1 MSRWFSLPRPF
12 LAALATVF
20 AAAAVLYASVW
31 MYVERYPG
39 PRVELGFNKLHNE
52 QYDQRAH
59 SIKVGDVV
67 QGSPAEQAGLRA
79 GDHIIGVNGRR
90 LSTSAPYYEAYGR
103 GQPGDAVDLIIQRD
117 GDAWPLV
124 LHGIFRASAEGAAPE
139 GFAKTSALEVTRS
152 FPVLF
157 LMVGLAV
164 LFLRVNDPNA
174 WLLASLFC
182 GFVATPSFSHPLLM
196 NPTLRSFATGY
207 HAVFSGMLCSLFYI
221 FFGVFPECSPLERRF
236 RWLKWASLAFGVAL
250 VLPGL
255 GIGDMRIPGVAEQLV
270 GERAAEMLRTLLVY
284 GSYGLIG
291 LGLLSLGG
299 NAFGRAATP
308 EVRRKSRVIL
318 WGTVF
323 GILPIVIERAAI
335 DFMGYRPSFWFNTL
349 LVIVLALYPLSF
361 AYAVVKHRVME
372 IPVLL
377 RRSARY
383 VLVQRG
389 FVVLLFVAAVF
400 ATTSFTRTFS
410 RFFQPNPNLG
420 MMLSAAFGIA
430 LVWLSAPLV
439 KRGTQRID
447 RAFFRSAYD
456 ARVILEDLA
465 EKTRT
470 VTGRTELVA
479 LLAQHLNKALRPK
492 TFACYVGADDSQLI
506 AQSGTVPAGA
516 ERLPSDL
523 PFLVQLATRGKSWDV
538 PPSGSDDAE
547 ELPVLASLAPECLVP
562 ILDHD
567 GRLSGL
573 LVLGQR
579 LSEEPYS
586 SEDKRLL
593 DSVASQAGIA
603 LENIRLAEKM
613 AERMEADHRVARDME
628 IAREVQSRLFPQVMP
643 PVETLDYAGTCIQAR
658 VVGGDYYDFLDLGPG
673 RLGIVIA
680 DVSGKGIAAALLMG
694 NLQAILRSQYA
705 VALEDPHRLLQS
717 VNRLFYENTQED
729 RYATLFFGDYDDASR
744 YLRYANCGHNPPLLL
759 RANGELQRLG
769 ATATVLGL
777 FKDWKCAVE
786 EVSLRPGDVVLIY
799 TDGITE
805 TLNPAEEEFG
815 ESRLLEILRSHPQ
828 LPVEALLSLILA
840 AVQEFSGANQADDL
854 TLVIAQAR

>member
-1 MSRWFSLPRPF
+1 MSRWFSPPRPF
-12 LAALATVF
+12 LAALAAVF

-31 MYVERYPG
+31 MNVERYPG
-39 PRVELGFNKLHNE
+39 RRVELGFNKLHNE
-52 QYDQRAH
+52 QYDERAH

-67 QGSPAEQAGLRA
+67 QGSPAERAGLRA
-79 GDHIIGVNGRR
+79 GDRIIGVNGQM
-90 LSTSAPYYEAYGR
+90 LSTYAPYDEAYGR
-103 GQPGDAVDLIIQRD
+103 GQPGDAVNLTIQRD
-117 GDAWPLV
+117 GDALPLV

-139 GFAKTSALEVTRS
+139 GLAKTSALEVTRS

-196 NPTLRSFATGY
+196 NPALRSFALGY

-221 FFGVFPECSPLERRF
+221 FFGVFPACSPLERRF

-323 GILPIVIERAAI
+323 GVLPIVIERAAV
-335 DFMGYRPSFWFNTL
+335 DFTGYRPSFWSNTL

-361 AYAVVKHRVME
+361 AYAVVKHHVME

-400 ATTSFTRTFS
+400 AITFFTRTFS
-410 RFFQPNPNLG
+410 RFFQPNPNVG

-430 LVWLSAPLV
+430 LVWLLAPLV
-439 KRGTQRID
+439 KRGTERID

-470 VTGRTELVA
+470 VTGRTELAA
-479 LLAQHLNKALRPK
+479 LLEQHLNKALRPK
-492 TFACYVGADDSQLI
+492 TFVCYVGADDSQLI
-506 AQSGTVPAGA
+506 AQSGTVPSGA
-516 ERLPSDL
+516 ERLPSEL
-523 PFLVQLATRGKSWDV
+523 PFLAQLATRGKSWDV
-538 PPSGSDDAE
+538 PPSGSQDAE

-593 DSVASQAGIA
+593 DSVASHAGIA

-613 AERMEADHRVARDME
+613 AERMEVDHRVARDME

-643 PVETLDYAGTCIQAR
+643 PLETLEYAGTCIQAR
-658 VVGGDYYDFLDLGPG
+658 VVGGDYYDFLDLGAG

-680 DVSGKGIAAALLMG
+680 DISGKGIAAALLMG

-717 VNRLFYENTQED
+717 VNRLFFENTQED

-744 YLRYANCGHNPPLLL
+744 CLRYANCGHNPPLLL

-786 EVSLRPGDVVLIY
+786 EVSLRPGDVLLIY

-805 TLNPAEEEFG
+805 ALNPAEEEFG

-840 AVQEFSGANQADDL
+840 AIQEFSGANQADDL
-854 TLVIAQAR
+854 TLLIAQAH

>member
-1 MSRWFSLPRPF
+1 MSRWFSLHRPF
-12 LAALATVF
+12 LAVLATVF

-39 PRVELGFNKLHNE
+39 PRVELGYNKVHNE
-52 QYDQRAH
+52 EYDKRTH

-67 QGSPAEQAGLRA
+67 QGSPAERAGLRP
-79 GDHIIGVNGRR
+79 GDRIIGVNRQT
-90 LSTSAPYYEAYGR
+90 LSTSAPFDEAYGR
-103 GQPGDAVDLIIQRD
+103 AQPGDAVDLTIQRD
-117 GDAWPLV
+117 GEAWPLV
-124 LHGIFRASAEGAAPE
+124 LHGVFRATAEGAAPE
-139 GFAKTSALEVTRS
+139 GLAKTSALEVTRS

-157 LMVGLAV
+157 LVVGLAV

-182 GFVATPSFSHPLLM
+182 GIVATPSFSHPLIM
-196 NPTLRSFATGY
+196 NSALRSFALEY
-207 HAVFSGMLCSLFYI
+207 HAAFSGMLCSLFYI
-221 FFGVFPECSPLERRF
+221 FFAVFPACSPVERRF
-236 RWLKWASLAFGVAL
+236 GWLKWASLAFGVVL
-250 VLPGL
+250 VLPGFR
-255 GIGDMRIPGVAEQLV
+255 IGDTRIPGVAEQLM
-270 GERAAEMLRTLLVY
+270 GERAAEMVRTLLIY

-291 LGLLSLGG
+291 LALLSLGG

-323 GILPIVIERAAI
+323 GVLPIVIERAAI
-335 DFMGYRPSFWFNTL
+335 DFTGYRPSFWFNTL

-361 AYAVVKHRVME
+361 AYAVVKHSVME

-389 FVVLLFVAAVF
+389 FIVLLFVAAVF
-400 ATTSFTRTFS
+400 AITFFTRAFS
-410 RFFQPNPNLG
+410 RFFQPNSNVG
-420 MMLSAAFGIA
+420 MMLSATFGIA

-456 ARVILEDLA
+456 ARVILQDLA

-470 VTGRTELVA
+470 VTARTELAA
-479 LLAQHLNKALRPK
+479 LLEQHLNKALRPK
-492 TFACYVGADDSQLI
+492 TFVCYVGADDSQLI

-516 ERLPSDL
+516 EKLPSDL
-523 PFLVQLATRGKSWDV
+523 PFLVQLANRGKSWDV
-538 PPSGSDDAE
+538 PPPGSDDAE
-547 ELPVLASLAPECLVP
+547 QLPVLASLAPECLVP

-593 DSVASQAGIA
+593 DSVASQVGMA
-603 LENIRLAEKM
+603 LENICLAEKM
-613 AERMEADHRVARDME
+613 AERMEVDRRVARDME
-628 IAREVQSRLFPQVMP
+628 IAREVQSRLFPQFMP
-643 PVETLDYAGTCIQAR
+643 PLETLEYAGTCIQAR

-673 RLGIVIA
+673 RLGVVLA
-680 DVSGKGIAAALLMG
+680 DISGKGIAAALLMA
-694 NLQAILRSQYA
+694 NLQANLRSQYA

-717 VNRLFYENTQED
+717 VNRLFYENTPDD
-729 RYATLFFGDYDDASR
+729 RYATLFFADYDDASR
-744 YLRYANCGHNPPLLL
+744 CLRYANCGHNPPLLL
-759 RANGELQRLG
+759 RANGELERLG

-777 FKDWKCAVE
+777 FKDWNCAIE
-786 EVSLRPGDVVLIY
+786 EVSLRPGDILLIY

-805 TLNPAEEEFG
+805 APDLRGEEFG
-815 ESRLLEILRSHPQ
+815 ESRLVEVLRSHPRV
-828 LPVEALLSLILA
+828 PVGELLSFILA
-840 AVQEFSGANQADDL
+840 AVQEFSDSSQADDL
-854 TLVIAQAR
+854 TVLIAQSR

>member
-20 AAAAVLYASVW
+20 AVAAVLYASVW
-31 MYVERYPG
+31 MYVERYPD

-52 QYDQRAH
+52 QYDERAH
-59 SIKVGDVV
+59 SIKVGDVL

-79 GDHIIGVNGRR
+79 GDRIIGVNGRR

-103 GQPGDAVDLIIQRD
+103 GRPGDAVDLTIQRD

-124 LHGIFRASAEGAAPE
+124 LHAIFRASAEGAAPE
-139 GFAKTSALEVTRS
+139 GLAKTSALEVTRS

-164 LFLRVNDPNA
+164 LFLRVNDSNA
-174 WLLASLFC
+174 WILASLFC
-182 GFVATPSFSHPLLM
+182 GFVATPSFSHPLIM
-196 NPTLRSFATGY
+196 NSALRSFALEY

-221 FFGVFPECSPLERRF
+221 FFAVFPACSPLERRF
-236 RWLKWASLAFGVAL
+236 RWLKWASLAFGVGL

-270 GERAAEMLRTLLVY
+270 GERAAEMVRTLLVY
-284 GSYGLIG
+284 GTYGLIG

-323 GILPIVIERAAI
+323 GVLPIVIERAAI
-335 DFMGYRPSFWFNTL
+335 DLTGYRPSFWFNTL

-400 ATTSFTRTFS
+400 AITFFTRTFS
-410 RFFQPNPNLG
+410 RFFQPDPNVG

-470 VTGRTELVA
+470 VTGRTELAA
-479 LLAQHLNKALRPK
+479 LLEQHLNKALRPK
-492 TFACYVGADDSQLI
+492 TFACYVGTDDSQLI
-506 AQSGTVPAGA
+506 AQSGTVAAGA
-516 ERLPSDL
+516 ERLLSDL

-562 ILDHD
+562 IVDHD

-603 LENIRLAEKM
+603 LENICLAEKM

-643 PVETLDYAGTCIQAR
+643 PVATLDYAGTCIQAR

-717 VNRLFYENTQED
+717 VNRLFYENTLED
-729 RYATLFFGDYDDASR
+729 RYATVFFGDYDDASR

-777 FKDWKCAVE
+777 FKDWKCTVE
-786 EVSLRPGDVVLIY
+786 KVSLRPGDMVLIY

-805 TLNPAEEEFG
+805 ALNPAEEEFG

-854 TLVIAQAR
+854 TLLIAQAR

>member
-20 AAAAVLYASVW
+20 AVAAVLYASVW
-31 MYVERYPG
+31 MYVERYPD

-52 QYDQRAH
+52 QYDERAH

-79 GDHIIGVNGRR
+79 GDRIIGVNGRR

-103 GQPGDAVDLIIQRD
+103 GRPGDAVDLTIQRD
-117 GDAWPLV
+117 GDSWPLV
-124 LHGIFRASAEGAAPE
+124 LHAIFRASVEGAAPE
-139 GFAKTSALEVTRS
+139 GLAKTSALEVTRS

-164 LFLRVNDPNA
+164 LFLRVNDSNA
-174 WLLASLFC
+174 WILASLFC
-182 GFVATPSFSHPLLM
+182 GFVATPSFSHPLIM
-196 NPTLRSFATGY
+196 NSALRSFALEY

-221 FFGVFPECSPLERRF
+221 FFAVFPACSPLERRF
-236 RWLKWASLAFGVAL
+236 RWLKWASLVFGVAL
-250 VLPGL
+250 VLSGL

-270 GERAAEMLRTLLVY
+270 GERAAEMIRTLLVY
-284 GSYGLIG
+284 GTYGLIG

-323 GILPIVIERAAI
+323 GVLPIVIERAAI
-335 DFMGYRPSFWFNTL
+335 DFTGYRPSFWFNTL

-400 ATTSFTRTFS
+400 AITFFTRTFS
-410 RFFQPNPNLG
+410 RFFQPDPNVG

-430 LVWLSAPLV
+430 LVWLSAPLL

-470 VTGRTELVA
+470 VTGRTELAA

-492 TFACYVGADDSQLI
+492 TFVCYVGTDDSQLI

-643 PVETLDYAGTCIQAR
+643 PVATLDYAGTCIQAR

-777 FKDWKCAVE
+777 FKDWKCTVE
-786 EVSLRPGDVVLIY
+786 KVSLRPGDVVLIY

-805 TLNPAEEEFG
+805 ALNPAEEEFG
-815 ESRLLEILRSHPQ
+815 ESRLLEILRSHSQ

-840 AVQEFSGANQADDL
+840 AVQKFSGANQADDL
-854 TLVIAQAR
+854 TLLIAQAR

>member
-20 AAAAVLYASVW
+20 AVAAVLYASVW
-31 MYVERYPG
+31 MYVERYPD

-52 QYDQRAH
+52 QYDERAH
-59 SIKVGDVV
+59 SIKVGDVL

-79 GDHIIGVNGRR
+79 GDRIIGVNGRR

-103 GQPGDAVDLIIQRD
+103 GRPGDAVDLTIQRD

-124 LHGIFRASAEGAAPE
+124 LHAIFRASAEGAAPE
-139 GFAKTSALEVTRS
+139 GLAKTSALEVTRS

-164 LFLRVNDPNA
+164 LFLRVNDSNA
-174 WLLASLFC
+174 WILASLFC
-182 GFVATPSFSHPLLM
+182 GFVATPSFSHPLIM
-196 NPTLRSFATGY
+196 NSALRSFALEY

-221 FFGVFPECSPLERRF
+221 FFAVFPACSPLERRF
-236 RWLKWASLAFGVAL
+236 RWLKWASLAFGVGL

-270 GERAAEMLRTLLVY
+270 GERAAEMVRTLLVY
-284 GSYGLIG
+284 GTYGLIG

-323 GILPIVIERAAI
+323 GVLPIVIERAAI
-335 DFMGYRPSFWFNTL
+335 DFTGYRPSFWFNTL

-400 ATTSFTRTFS
+400 AITFFTRTFS
-410 RFFQPNPNLG
+410 RFFQPDPNVG

-470 VTGRTELVA
+470 VTGRTELAA
-479 LLAQHLNKALRPK
+479 LLEQHLNKALRPK
-492 TFACYVGADDSQLI
+492 TFACYVGTDDSQLI
-506 AQSGTVPAGA
+506 AQSGTVAAGA
-516 ERLPSDL
+516 ERLLSDL

-562 ILDHD
+562 IVDHD

-603 LENIRLAEKM
+603 LENICLAEKM

-643 PVETLDYAGTCIQAR
+643 PVATLDYAGTCIQAR

-717 VNRLFYENTQED
+717 VNRLFYENTLED
-729 RYATLFFGDYDDASR
+729 RYATVFFGDYDDASR

-777 FKDWKCAVE
+777 FKDWKCTVE
-786 EVSLRPGDVVLIY
+786 KVSLRPGDMVLIY

-805 TLNPAEEEFG
+805 ALNPAEEEFG

-854 TLVIAQAR
+854 TLLIAQAR

>member
-1 MSRWFSLPRPF
+1 MSRWFSQPRPI

-52 QYDQRAH
+52 QYDEREH

-79 GDHIIGVNGRR
+79 GDRIIGVNGRR
-90 LSTSAPYYEAYGR
+90 LSTSAPYDEAYGR
-103 GQPGDAVDLIIQRD
+103 GRPGDAVDLTIQRD

-124 LHGIFRASAEGAAPE
+124 LHGIFRASAEGAASD
-139 GFAKTSALEVTRS
+139 GLAKTSALEVTRS

-164 LFLRVNDPNA
+164 LFLRLNDSNA
-174 WLLASLFC
+174 WILASLFC
-182 GFVATPSFSHPLLM
+182 GFVATPSFSHPLIM
-196 NPTLRSFATGY
+196 NSALRSFALEY
-207 HAVFSGMLCSLFYI
+207 HAVFSGMFCSLFYI
-221 FFGVFPECSPLERRF
+221 FFAVFPACSPLERRF

-270 GERAAEMLRTLLVY
+270 GERTAEMVRTLLVY
-284 GSYGLIG
+284 GTYGLIG

-308 EVRRKSRVIL
+308 EVHRKSRVIL

-323 GILPIVIERAAI
+323 GVLPIVIERAAI
-335 DFMGYRPSFWFNTL
+335 DFTGYRPSFWFNTL

-372 IPVLL
+372 IPMLL

-389 FVVLLFVAAVF
+389 FVVLLFMAAVF
-400 ATTSFTRTFS
+400 AITFFTRTFS
-410 RFFQPNPNLG
+410 RFFLPDPNVG

-430 LVWLSAPLV
+430 LVWLSAPLM

-470 VTGRTELVA
+470 VTGRTELAA
-479 LLAQHLNKALRPK
+479 LLEQHLNKALRPK
-492 TFACYVGADDSQLI
+492 TFVCYVGADDSQLI

-523 PFLVQLATRGKSWDV
+523 PFLVQLATGGKSWDV
-538 PPSGSDDAE
+538 PPSDSDDAE
-547 ELPVLASLAPECLVP
+547 ELPVLASLDPECLVP
-562 ILDHD
+562 IVDHD

-658 VVGGDYYDFLDLGPG
+658 VVGGDYYDFLDVGPG

-705 VALEDPHRLLQS
+705 IALEDPHRLLQS

-777 FKDWKCAVE
+777 FKDWKCTVE
-786 EVSLRPGDVVLIY
+786 KVSLRPGDVVLIY

-805 TLNPAEEEFG
+805 APDLTGEEFG

-828 LPVEALLSLILA
+828 LPVKALLSLILA
-840 AVQEFSGANQADDL
+840 AVQKFSGANQADDL